1 MRSASRRLVP
11 LAAVLAL
18 GTALLATAGPA
29 TGRGPVAQAA
39 SSNCAKRGT
48 HGFSYLYYIH
58 VAGGTSC
65 STGRTVTGG
74 YRGCLNHHHT
84 TCTTYHYRC
93 TRRVLASSRTEL
105 DARVLCKRGRRKA
118 VAFHYTQFK

>member
-1 MRSASRRLVP
+1 MTPATRLLAP
-11 LAAVLAL
+11 LAAALAL
-18 GTALLATAGPA
+18 GAALLATAGPA
-29 TGRGPVAQAA
+29 ASHDPVARAA

-84 TCTTYHYRC
+84 SCTTHSYRC
-93 TRRVLASSRTEL
+93 NRRVLASSPTEL

-118 VAFHYTQFK
+118 VGFRYTQFK